1 VSSASITPGQS
12 VTLTAQVASTTIG
25 TPTGNVQF
33 YDGSTLVGT
42 SVLSDGS
49 SSYSTSALSAGVTHT
64 LTAVYLGDGNF
75 AGSSGQSPTTVTV
88 PVQDFSVTT
97 LGPATATVAPGG
109 TVNFLFTISPSYGS
123 YPTAVTFTVTG
134 LPPGATYTT
143 SPATLAPNAGPQ
155 TFTVSIQTASMTAT
169 SGSSLL
175 NGGGK
180 TLALALLLLPFAGI
194 RRLRRSGRLAVFLL
208 AIAGFAGTAGLIG
221 CGASNSFSDQTKKSY
236 TVTVTA
242 TAGTVQH
249 TSTVTLNLQ

>member
-1 VSSASITPGQS
+1 MLFRS
-12 VTLTAQVASTTIG
+12 
-25 TPTGNVQF
+25 
-33 YDGSTLVGT
+33 
-42 SVLSDGS
+42 
-49 SSYSTSALSAGVTHT
+49 
-64 LTAVYLGDGNF
+64 
-75 AGSSGQSPTTVTV
+75 
-88 PVQDFSVTT
+88 

-109 TVNFLFTISPSYGS
+109 TISFLFTISPIYGS

-143 SPATLAPNAGPQ
+143 SPAMLAPNAGPQ
-155 TFTVSIQTASMTAT
+155 AFTVSIQTASTTAASDRT
-169 SGSSLL
+169 LL

-180 TLALALLLLPFAGI
+180 AFALALLLLPFAGV
-194 RRLRRSGRLAVFLL
+194 RRLRRSGRLAVLLL

-221 CGASNSFSDQTKKSY
+221 CGASNSFSGQTKSY